1 MIQEDGICHRFLLQP
16 GDGGGGGGALNSL
29 RNFRLQ
35 KKKFTAGTFDSDTS
49 TDLIQSQSSGETDSP
64 VKLPG
69 GKRVLSDS
77 SPSVD
82 SSQVGTD
89 ETNQYQNKNLF
100 IHQNGSSSVQS
111 SQEVRP
117 VHKRIRILS
126 DSETEA
132 SPVKLDLPL
141 AEDIEKKVSFLQN
154 AYPDID
160 PMVLQD
166 TLK

>member
-1 MIQEDGICHRFLLQP
+1 MNITKLLFS
-16 GDGGGGGGALNSL
+16 LNSV
-29 RNFRLQ
+29 
-35 KKKFTAGTFDSDTS
+35 
-49 TDLIQSQSSGETDSP
+49 GEC
-64 VKLPG
+64 
-69 GKRVLSDS
+69 
-77 SPSVD
+77 
-82 SSQVGTD
+82 
-89 ETNQYQNKNLF
+89 
-100 IHQNGSSSVQS
+100 SSVQS

-141 AEDIEKKVSFLQN
+141 ADDIEKKVSFLQN